1 MLLSLDKHPCF
12 ADAARHTFGRVH
24 LPVAPKCNIQCKFC
38 DRKNDCVAESRP
50 GVTSTILSPGQ
61 ALAYLEQ
68 VVAERPSIAVVGI
81 AGPGDPFAN
90 PEETMETLRLV
101 RKRFPDMLLC
111 VATNGL
117 AVHTYLDTLAE
128 LQVSHVTI
136 TINAIDEHIGAQI
149 YDWVRDGV
157 AIYRGTVGAKLLLER
172 QLAAVKGLKE
182 RGIIVKVN
190 TIVVPGINDEHV
202 SEVARTVAALGA
214 DVLNCVPLYPIAE
227 TAFATLPEPTPAMM
241 HTVREAAAR
250 FLPQMRHCTRCR
262 ADAVGMLGE
271 APTDETF
278 AKLAAVA
285 AGPLHPHEDR
295 PYVAVA
301 SQEGML
307 INQHLG
313 EADALL
319 IYAYDENGV
328 TFVEKRQ
335 APSNGG
341 GDERWYA
348 LSDLLYDCR
357 ALLVSRA
364 GARPRCVLERD
375 GLRLVEMEGL
385 ILDGVRAIFEG
396 RRIPAP
402 AQPRQSCA
410 AGGCKG
416 GGTGCG

>member
-1 MLLSLDKHPCF
+1 MLQSLDKHPCF
-12 ADAARHTFGRVH
+12 NDAARHTFGRVH

-38 DRKNDCVAESRP
+38 DQKSDCVAESRP

-68 VVAERPSIAVVGI
+68 VVAERPNIAVVGI

-90 PEETMETLRLV
+90 PEETLETLRLV
-101 RKRFPDMLLC
+101 RELFPEMLLC

-117 AVHTYLDTLAE
+117 AVHRYLDKLAE

-136 TINAIDEHIGAQI
+136 TINAIDPNIGAQI
-149 YDWVRDGV
+149 YTWVRDGV
-157 AIYRGTVGAKLLLER
+157 AIYRGTVGSKVLLER
-172 QLAAVKGLKE
+172 QLAAVEGLKE
-182 RGIIVKVN
+182 RGITVKVN
-190 TIVVPGINDEHV
+190 TIVVPGVNDHHV
-202 SEVARTVAALGA
+202 PEVARAVAVLGA
-214 DVLNCVPLYPIAE
+214 DVLNCVPLYPVAE
-227 TAFATLPEPTPAMM
+227 TEFATLPEPTPIMI
-241 HTVREAAAR
+241 HTVRETAAR
-250 FLPQMRHCTRCR
+250 YLPQMRHCTRCR

-278 AKLAAVA
+278 AKLAVA
-285 AGPLHPHEDR
+285 AARPLHPNEDR
-295 PYVAVA
+295 PYVAVT

-313 EADALL
+313 EAQELL
-319 IYAYDENGV
+319 IYAYDKNDV
-328 TFVEKRQ
+328 TLVEKRQ
-335 APSNGG
+335 TPPNGG

-364 GARPRCVLERD
+364 GSRPRCVLERD

-402 AQPRQSCA
+402 AQPRLSCA